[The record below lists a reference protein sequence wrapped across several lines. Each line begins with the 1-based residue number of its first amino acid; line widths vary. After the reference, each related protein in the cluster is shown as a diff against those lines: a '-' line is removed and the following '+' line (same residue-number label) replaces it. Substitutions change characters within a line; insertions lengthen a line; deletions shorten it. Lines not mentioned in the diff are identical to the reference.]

1 MLPSDHSCQVRLR
14 LVGETKAFE
23 SPQHLLSAADLAA
36 TAWHNGGAGGATV
49 GRDGLVSA
57 RTGQLR
63 LRAGESVT
71 LRFELLLTPC
81 KPLDTTAHWGHRY
94 YQVGYSDTALVEP

>member
-1 MLPSDHSCQVRLR
+1 MLPSDHPYQVRLR

-57 RTGQLR
+57 RTGQLLALALSPTIR
-63 LRAGESVT
+63 PDPDP
-71 LRFELLLTPC
+71 TPS
-81 KPLDTTAHWGHRY
+81 PDA
-94 YQVGYSDTALVEP
+94 DPNPNPDP